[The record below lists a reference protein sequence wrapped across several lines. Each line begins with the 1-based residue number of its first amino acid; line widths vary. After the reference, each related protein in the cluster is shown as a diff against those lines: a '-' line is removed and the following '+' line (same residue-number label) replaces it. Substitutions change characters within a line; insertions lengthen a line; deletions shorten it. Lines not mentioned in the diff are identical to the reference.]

1 MVVSYTNLEGVVVEE
16 VMRGIG
22 DLSIAIDG
30 ENLLVGEQTVVV
42 SILNLSINPDAE
54 DENISLEST
63 EIYSQAFP
71 MEVEH
76 LVKVM
81 LVE

>member
-1 MVVSYTNLEGVVVEE
+1 
-16 VMRGIG
+16 MRGIG

-42 SILNLSINPDAE
+42 SILNLSHNPDAD

-63 EIYSQAFP
+63 QIYSQAFP

-76 LVKVM
+76 RVKDGFSPR
-81 LVE
+81 EK